1 MLTGYRGTEAM
12 IAGPTLVRD
21 PYGIPTLFDV
31 PRSEFRWKMSL
42 GSRFPGAKAVILV
55 KIESIVG

>member
-1 MLTGYRGTEAM
+1 M

-42 GSRFPGAKAVILV
+42 GSRFPGANAVIVV